1 MKTVLPFKSQPKQ
14 ETRLIGDERCGV
26 LEMPVY
32 KSLLWHERAA
42 LRKADGT
49 FNMFKETAMAAG
61 KIAKLEERTD
71 LLHLQQMVITLL
83 TVGMGLPGQLS
94 DEMMRIRVEHA
105 EILNQLQVEV
115 TEWNDRRQLAGV
127 TALIRCRLEGFADWD
142 ETLVEANVKEDL
154 MVHLY
159 NFLTSE
165 ENKGIEAQDEDRQE
179 VDEEE
184 LVGKSSEAN
193 TENPPSPTGDGSTG
207 ASSSS
212 TPDATS
218 SAGTTSEASPSPE
231 SSTPT
236 KEAKSK
242 SAKAST

>member
-1 MKTVLPFKSQPKQ
+1 MKTVLPFKSEPKL
-14 ETRLIGDERCGV
+14 ETRLIGDEQCGV
-26 LEMPVY
+26 LEFPVY

-49 FNMFKETAMAAG
+49 FNMFKETAMVAG
-61 KIAKLEERTD
+61 KIAKIEERED
-71 LLHLQQMVITLL
+71 LLNLQQVVITLL

-105 EILNQLQVEV
+105 ELLNSLQVEV
-115 TEWNDRRQLAGV
+115 SEWNDRRQLAGV

-159 NFLTSE
+159 NFVTSE
-165 ENKGIEAQDEDRQE
+165 ENKVSEAQDDDRNE

-184 LVGKSSEAN
+184 LVGKSPEAS
-193 TENPPSPTGDGSTG
+193 TESPPGPTGDASAGD
-207 ASSSS
+207 SSSS
-212 TPDATS
+212 TPDVPS
-218 SAGTTSEASPSPE
+218 SAGTNSEASPSPE